1 MRRFF
6 LVELNVSDDR
16 KTAIKTGYR
25 PDWVGDFKPEYNCAQ
40 VLFPT
45 DLPEIGPG
53 NFHRGVLLEPLRPE
67 LWDSVRE
74 GQMMWCKEG
83 LKTVGHAIVLKVFE

>member
-25 PDWVGDFKPEYNCAQ
+25 PDWVGDFKPEYNCAP

-53 NFHRGVLLEPLRPE
+53 NFHRGVRLVKDGLIVEVTAGE
-67 LWDSVRE
+67 
-74 GQMMWCKEG
+74 
-83 LKTVGHAIVLKVFE
+83 LKTLDDA